1 MKRNNSELKRLA
13 RETLTGHYGVPM
25 TGMVLISLIPNL
37 LILPFDMNLSNNISQ
52 TAIFYIAS
60 LFISVL
66 AFLLSCGLCR
76 LHLNMRRKKVYGF
89 RDIFY
94 FFTHHPDRLIRG
106 YFALIGISLLVCLPT
121 LLLAGVCFYFLSMA
135 DSASGIF
142 LNNTLLSVIAIILG
156 IILLIPAIPILYNY
170 SFSVYLLIDNS
181 EMTIKAALKKSHH
194 MMKGNRFHLFVLQI
208 SFLGWFLLG
217 ICSCFIGFLWIE
229 PYYEQTIVSF
239 YFELTGETDRLETQ
253 HASSDSASDEQPDI
267 EAYC

>member
-13 RETLTGHYGVPM
+13 REVLTGHYGTPM
-25 TGMVLISLIPNL
+25 MGMVLISLIPNL
-37 LILPFDMNLSNNISQ
+37 LILPFDTNLSNSISQ

-76 LHLNMRRKKVYGF
+76 LHLNLRRKQAYGLG
-89 RDIFY
+89 DIFF

-106 YFALIGISLLVCLPT
+106 YFLLLGISFLVCLPST
-121 LLLAGVCFYFLSMA
+121 LAFFSVIYFQNMSHSFL
-135 DSASGIF
+135 GI
-142 LNNTLLSVIAIILG
+142 NSTLLSVLAILLG
-156 IILLIPAIPILYNY
+156 IVLLIPAVPVLYNY
-170 SFSVYLLIDNS
+170 SLFAYLMIDNQD
-181 EMTIKAALKKSHH
+181 MTVKTAFKESHRLMKKH
-194 MMKGNRFHLFVLQI
+194 RFHLFVLQL

-239 YFELTGETDRLETQ
+239 YFELTGETDRLK
-253 HASSDSASDEQPDI
+253 DSASDSTSGQSHF

>member
-170 SFSVYLLIDNS
+170 SFSVYLLFIIHGSPPYASLFNK
-181 EMTIKAALKKSHH
+181 IKSAL
-194 MMKGNRFHLFVLQI
+194 
-208 SFLGWFLLG
+208 
-217 ICSCFIGFLWIE
+217 
-229 PYYEQTIVSF
+229 T
-239 YFELTGETDRLETQ
+239 
-253 HASSDSASDEQPDI
+253 
-267 EAYC
+267 